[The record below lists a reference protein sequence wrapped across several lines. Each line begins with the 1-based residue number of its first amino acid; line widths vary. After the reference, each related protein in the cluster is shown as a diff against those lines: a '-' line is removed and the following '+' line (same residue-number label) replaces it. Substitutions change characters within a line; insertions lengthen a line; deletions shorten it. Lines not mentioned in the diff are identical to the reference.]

1 MSKSLRLSEKWF
13 RRGLWLVALAFA
25 SFLIGL
31 GGTVVG
37 DLPQVET
44 PLQLDD
50 FLDRPAANAL
60 RAQVTQAEQ
69 AEQDAQTALE
79 QAQLQRSKA
88 RSASQSERDTFNHWL
103 ATRSVTQRG
112 EFDPEVLARTRAL
125 DVLKQAERTTQQA
138 VEAQQQVALD
148 ARQAAAAASDRLA
161 SMEQEAQVRLN
172 AELRKVELRVF
183 LYRLALTL
191 PLLLVAGWL
200 FVKKRKGTWWP
211 FVWGFIFFAL
221 FAFFVELVPYLP
233 SYGGYV
239 RYAVGIVLTVLV
251 GRYAIVA
258 LGRYLERQQQKEAL
272 PDQQRRKEL
281 GYDVALARLAKGVCP
296 GCERPVDLKNPA
308 IDFCPHCGI
317 GLFDHCRVCSARK
330 SAFACFCH
338 ACGAPA
344 GASASTPQAALSP
357 DAAHASASHA
367 AMAAASGAAAAK
379 TVPTQNAAGMAAQG
393 TGTAAVLSDAS
404 TGTSVPPLPT
414 CPP

>member
-13 RRGLWLVALAFA
+13 RRGLWLVALVFA

-31 GGTVVG
+31 GGTLVG
-37 DLPQVET
+37 DLPKVET

-50 FLDRPAANAL
+50 FMEQSAASTL
-60 RAQVTQAEQ
+60 RAQVVQAQ
-69 AEQDAQTALE
+69 QSEQDAETALE
-79 QAQLQRSKA
+79 QARLQRSKA
-88 RSASQSERDTFNHWL
+88 RSENQDARESFNNWL
-103 ATRSVTQRG
+103 ATRSVTQRD
-112 EFDPEVLARTRAL
+112 EYNPEVLARTRAL
-125 DVLKQAERTTQQA
+125 DALKLTERKTQQV

-148 ARQAAAAASDRLA
+148 ARQAAAAAQQQLGRMEADASTRL
-161 SMEQEAQVRLN
+161 E

-200 FVKKRKGTWWP
+200 FVKKRKGTYWP

-258 LGRYLERQQQKEAL
+258 LNRYLERQKQKEAL

-281 GYDVALARLAKGVCP
+281 SYDVALARLGKSVCP
-296 GCERPVDLKNPA
+296 GCERPVDLKNPT

-317 GLFDHCRVCSARK
+317 GLFDHCKVCSTRK

-344 GASASTPQAALSP
+344 DAPGPAGAEEAAHSAAMVASAGANA
-357 DAAHASASHA
+357 A
-367 AMAAASGAAAAK
+367 AMASPETGGETGIEGAASSAAALPP
-379 TVPTQNAAGMAAQG
+379 VPP
-393 TGTAAVLSDAS
+393 VLS
-404 TGTSVPPLPT
+404 
-414 CPP
+414 